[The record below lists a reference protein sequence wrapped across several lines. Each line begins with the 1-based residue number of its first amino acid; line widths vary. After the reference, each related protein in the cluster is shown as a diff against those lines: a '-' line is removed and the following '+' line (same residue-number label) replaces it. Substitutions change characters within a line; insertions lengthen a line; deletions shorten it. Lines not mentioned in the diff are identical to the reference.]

1 MSIPLPMLYDWQV
14 VNSRGEILVE
24 GAENKAR
31 AFTAIPELSLAPHLF
46 MNRRLRRCAP
56 TLNVLATEH
65 FLSGIGFLPFCT
77 FTMGLKRL
85 LVCVSCSASRRQLH
99 PGGPCLLGSCLSP
112 EFGFLQAQTAHLK
125 DHLKIRI
132 HPTPSFFPL
141 TH

>member
-1 MSIPLPMLYDWQV
+1 MLPPRMSSL
-14 VNSRGEILVE
+14 
-24 GAENKAR
+24 
-31 AFTAIPELSLAPHLF
+31 LSS
-46 MNRRLRRCAP
+46 
-56 TLNVLATEH
+56 

-99 PGGPCLLGSCLSP
+99 PGGPCLLGSCLLP

-132 HPTPSFFPL
+132 HPHTLLFFPHPL
-141 TH
+141 SQEILLSTSWVPDLYWLIQDRPDLCASQRNSQQSHVHIGERHYSC